1 MTGSASKGN
10 GSRYYYYHCAFECRE
25 RVRAN
30 FSNEKFVE
38 WLKEFQPW
46 KDVKKFWG
54 PLYDDLLQ
62 NLALGSQGNQNNIDE
77 EIKKVQQRI
86 ENLQDKYADN
96 LIEISDY
103 NSSRQRY
110 VSQLRELNEMKLGM
124 TYKNKDIQEE
134 LSFSYPFF
142 GSYRHFIWI
151 HRQT

>member
-1 MTGSASKGN
+1 M
-10 GSRYYYYHCAFECRE
+10 
-25 RVRAN
+25 RAN

-38 WLKEFQPW
+38 WLKEFQPR

-62 NLALGSQGNQNNIDE
+62 NLALGSQGNQNKIDE

-103 NSSRQRY
+103 NSSRKG
-110 VSQLRELNEMKLGM
+110 LFHN
-124 TYKNKDIQEE
+124 
-134 LSFSYPFF
+134 
-142 GSYRHFIWI
+142 
-151 HRQT
+151 